1 MKVLHIPTG
10 GLFSDGILSCI
21 TDYMAAM
28 DKTDLD
34 VRVLATNKAEDV
46 AVQKVKRSGCKV
58 VSIPYRKTN
67 IVKYFF
73 SLCRYLVR
81 EKIDIVHVHGSSAIM
96 SVELVAAMLAGCKV
110 RIAHSHNTTC
120 EHQEVDKLLRPIF
133 NRAYTKAFACGSEA
147 GKWMFG
153 NREFVIIPNGRD
165 IKKYEY
171 NAQNRINYR
180 NKLKIPKSALV
191 VGHVGRFNVQKN
203 HEYLLHVFEE
213 LYKKDRN
220 TYLVLVGTGE
230 KIDEIKDLVKK
241 STIRDNVIFTGV
253 IDNVADY
260 LSAFDVMLL
269 PSLYEGLPMVVI
281 EWQIAGLP
289 CIVSDTVTKECAIT
303 PLVKFKSI
311 KESPESWARNIIDI
325 SLQDREKSKDVL
337 FSSIR
342 KAGYDIEFGAERLRN
357 IYFGLT
363 KTV

>member
-1 MKVLHIPTG
+1 
-10 GLFSDGILSCI
+10 
-21 TDYMAAM
+21 
-28 DKTDLD
+28 
-34 VRVLATNKAEDV
+34 
-46 AVQKVKRSGCKV
+46 
-58 VSIPYRKTN
+58 
-67 IVKYFF
+67 
-73 SLCRYLVR
+73 
-81 EKIDIVHVHGSSAIM
+81 
-96 SVELVAAMLAGCKV
+96 
-110 RIAHSHNTTC
+110 
-120 EHQEVDKLLRPIF
+120 
-133 NRAYTKAFACGSEA
+133 
-147 GKWMFG
+147 MFG